1 MKYYNIKET
10 SARIRE
16 LRIRKGHTQKAA
28 AGLLNIDRSSLS
40 NIENG
45 AKPCSIDLLIRLS
58 EIYGVSLDYL
68 VLGRDVDGRA
78 TKERLRALIEALS
91 ALMESLDAGEV
102 SN

>member
-1 MKYYNIKET
+1 MQSIDLKKIGNEIKVRRVKQGIQQTALAEMLD
-10 SARIRE
+10 I
-16 LRIRKGHTQKAA
+16 TQTH
-28 AGLLNIDRSSLS
+28 LS

>member
-1 MKYYNIKET
+1 MEYYNIKET
-10 SARIRE
+10 AKRIRE
-16 LRIRKGHTQKAA
+16 LRIAKGYTQKAV

-45 AKPCSIDLLIRLS
+45 AKPCSIDLLIRLT

-68 VLGRDVDGRA
+68 VLGRDIDGRA
-78 TKERLRALIEALS
+78 AKERLRTLINALS
-91 ALMESLDAGEV
+91 VLMENFDAEEV

>member
-1 MKYYNIKET
+1 MKSYNIQET
-10 SARIRE
+10 AKRIRE
-16 LRIRKGHTQKAA
+16 LRIAKGYTQKAV

-45 AKPCSIDLLIRLS
+45 AKPCSIDLLIRLT

-68 VLGRDVDGRA
+68 VLGRDIDERA
-78 TKERLRALIEALS
+78 AKEHLRTLIDALS
-91 ALMESLDAGEV
+91 ALMESFDAGEV